1 VTEVEVKSADK
12 AAEVLAK
19 GQKRRPVAHTSLN
32 AESSRSHSVFNIRVV
47 QAPLDYQ
54 VSLNDHCSYRGIK
67 IKVFLFIRRV
77 LLRRKC
83 CVDVF
88 LKWTRRNKTSRRVR
102 RSLITISQAS
112 SHKLH
117 YITQDLV
124 NVLLA
129 STALKKQIKIER
141 KTAEQLFQH
150 LYVTSCPAS
159 QLSTAALLSQS
170 DDTYR
175 WMPNFLADMLRK
187 TLSSDPLTSLIPKDR

>member
-1 VTEVEVKSADK
+1 MLIGVFQECLKLQRQQNLLWSA
-12 AAEVLAK
+12 
-19 GQKRRPVAHTSLN
+19 
-32 AESSRSHSVFNIRVV
+32 
-47 QAPLDYQ
+47 
-54 VSLNDHCSYRGIK
+54 
-67 IKVFLFIRRV
+67 
-77 LLRRKC
+77 LRR
-83 CVDVF
+83 
-88 LKWTRRNKTSRRVR
+88 LRRCLSEMNKKEQDESTSEEE
-102 RSLITISQAS
+102 SITISQAS

-187 TLSSDPLTSLIPKDR
+187 TLSSDPSTSLIPKDR

>member
-1 VTEVEVKSADK
+1 MDK
-12 AAEVLAK
+12 KE
-19 GQKRRPVAHTSLN
+19 QDDSTSEE
-32 AESSRSHSVFNIRVV
+32 ES
-47 QAPLDYQ
+47 
-54 VSLNDHCSYRGIK
+54 
-67 IKVFLFIRRV
+67 
-77 LLRRKC
+77 
-83 CVDVF
+83 
-88 LKWTRRNKTSRRVR
+88 
-102 RSLITISQAS
+102 ITISQAS

-117 YITQDLV
+117 YIAQSLV

-150 LYVTSCPAS
+150 IYLTSCPAS

-187 TLSSDPLTSLIPKDR
+187 TLSSDPSTSLIPKDRWVIDYRFYYVTQNLQYCPLSQGFRDTAFHGVQSHSTFFRYSSAGSSPGRSEWTALCLGKSELVDYAIVLR